1 MKKVFVLVLI
11 LLTFLSFNAFGQEQL
26 ADKLIVYYFHGDFRC
41 QTCMTIEQQTKEAIL
56 QNFKEAVD
64 NGKIEIKVVNY
75 DKKENKHFKKDYGLF
90 TKSVV
95 LSLVQSGQETSFNN
109 LQNVWQ
115 LVRNKDQFG
124 EYIKSET
131 QKYLDRLVKEGK
143 QQ

>member
-1 MKKVFVLVLI
+1 MKKVSVLVLV
-11 LLTFLSFNAFGQEQL
+11 LLTFLSFNTFGQEQL

-41 QTCMTIEQQTKEAIL
+41 QTCTTIEQQTKEAIL

-75 DKKENKHFKKDYGLF
+75 DIKENKHFKKDYGLF

-115 LVRNKDQFG
+115 LVRNKEKFG
-124 EYIKSET
+124 EYIKRET
-131 QKYLDRLVKEGK
+131 QKYLGMLVKEGK

>member
-1 MKKVFVLVLI
+1 MKKVSVFVLA
-11 LLTFLSFNAFGQEQL
+11 LLTFLSLKTFSQEQS

-41 QTCMTIEQQTKEAIL
+41 QTCTRIEQQTKEAIS
-56 QNFKEAVD
+56 QNFKESID
-64 NGKIEIKVVNY
+64 KGKIEIRVVNY

-115 LVRNKDQFG
+115 LFRNKEKFG

-131 QKYLDRLVKEGK
+131 QKYLDILVKEGT